1 VEEDVVDDSNHCA
14 NCELVRLTDRA
25 EDMEKERTWRRRRDR
40 KIKKI
45 GVEMK
50 VKGSDGLT

>member
-1 VEEDVVDDSNHCA
+1 
-14 NCELVRLTDRA
+14 
-25 EDMEKERTWRRRRDR
+25 MEKERTWRRRRDR

-50 VKGSDGLT
+50 VKGSDGLA